1 MAVHLRQKTSPQ
13 HLQWCRLLMRVN
25 SDAHAGLAHAGASA
39 SGTQWDR
46 STRRG
51 PMASRTRST
60 TSARREGTR
69 AREAAR
75 RGGSCSSGVLG
86 RAGESS
92 DASGEGGSDVD
103 DVAASRGDHAGVVVR
118 YATGV
123 RANLATRDTPR
134 VRGVATADVM
144 LPGVGNARGRDP
156 RAGGSASARRS
167 PHHLEPPASSSFPST
182 SCRSVPDGKVKS
194 HPCWSIESED
204 RDSTRARSFSTHHHA
219 ASNYR
224 LKQDRPSRFAPLLF
238 PISTRR
244 PGAPPR

>member
-1 MAVHLRQKTSPQ
+1 MAGSRSRRVAVHLRQKTSPQ

-103 DVAASRGDHAGVVVR
+103 DVAASRGTTPASWSVTR
-118 YATGV
+118 PAC
-123 RANLATRDTPR
+123 AQIFATRDTPR

-167 PHHLEPPASSSFPST
+167 PHHLEPPASLV
-182 SCRSVPDGKVKS
+182 VPLHQLSQRPRRKS
-194 HPCWSIESED
+194 QIIRVGHLGDVRRD
-204 RDSTRARSFSTHHHA
+204 RTRAF
-219 ASNYR
+219 
-224 LKQDRPSRFAPLLF
+224 
-238 PISTRR
+238 RR
-244 PGAPPR
+244 K

>member
-69 AREAAR
+69 ARGRR
-75 RGGSCSSGVLG
+75 RGAGGRVRLGCWVVRGVERRVRRG
-86 RAGESS
+86 RERRRRRRG
-92 DASGEGGSDVD
+92 
-103 DVAASRGDHAGVVVR
+103 VARDHAGVVVR

-123 RANLATRDTPR
+123 RANLRHARHAAR
-134 VRGVATADVM
+134 
-144 LPGVGNARGRDP
+144 ARGGDGGRHAP
-156 RAGGSASARRS
+156 RGWKRAREGPSRGWKCLRATLAPPPRTARLPRRS
-167 PHHLEPPASSSFPST
+167 PPPAVAASQT
-182 SCRSVPDGKVKS
+182 EKS
-194 HPCWSIESED
+194 NHPCWT
-204 RDSTRARSFSTHHHA
+204 TRPA
-219 ASNYR
+219 
-224 LKQDRPSRFAPLLF
+224 
-238 PISTRR
+238 
-244 PGAPPR
+244 